1 METNM
6 KIDVEKSVIYRFD
19 DRMDLSEA
27 VLMLGEKGY
36 FSDNEVFSNYIT
48 GTLVRVICWFDQA
61 EFTFSCKNEETSEVY
76 RYFIPENKVVF
87 NKEKKKKLRPYKD
100 VREFCKNTGCKIT
113 GSHCITIRCKDSK
126 HKAVLLYTGFCDDSV
141 HLGGY
146 VLTLE
151 SLFDHY
157 EFLCKGNWMPFAVEE

>member
-1 METNM
+1 M
-6 KIDVEKSVIYRFD
+6 KIDLEKSTIYRFD
-19 DRMDLSEA
+19 DRNDLSEA
-27 VLMLGEKGY
+27 VLMLGVKGY
-36 FSDNEVFSNYIT
+36 FSDDKDFSDYTT
-48 GTLVRVICWFDQA
+48 GTLIRVCCWLEKIECPFVCGNGKSSD
-61 EFTFSCKNEETSEVY
+61 VY

-87 NKEKKKKLRPYKD
+87 NKENKKKLRSYKD
-100 VREFCKNTGCKIT
+100 IREFCNNTCCKTI
-113 GSHCITIRCKDSK
+113 GSNCITIRCKDSK

-157 EFLCKGNWMPFAVEE
+157 EFLCKGNWMPFGVEE